1 MFDIGWSELLVIGV
15 VALVVIGPKDL
26 PRVLKTVGYWVRK
39 ARNVSREFQSSI
51 EQMVR
56 EAELEDVKKEIEKVS
71 SLDLHK
77 EIERTVDPTGDLK
90 KSLEPPVL
98 PSLDPVPA
106 SADAALP
113 PGPEPAPAPAEPAQ
127 APAEPVSAADQVPP
141 AQLPVDAA
149 PTPAPQHA
157 AGMPE
162 TTKTAASG

>member
-71 SLDLHK
+71 SLDLHQEFEK
-77 EIERTVDPTGDLK
+77 TVDPTGDLK

-98 PSLDPVPA
+98 PSLDPMPA
-106 SADAALP
+106 SAAAALP
-113 PGPEPAPAPAEPAQ
+113 PGPEPAPPVDPAPPAALPDGAAPA
-127 APAEPVSAADQVPP
+127 
-141 AQLPVDAA
+141 
-149 PTPAPQHA
+149 PAPEHA
-157 AGMPE
+157 AGTPE
-162 TTKTAASG
+162 TAKTAASG

>member
-15 VALVVIGPKDL
+15 VALIVIGPKDL

-77 EIERTVDPTGDLK
+77 EIEKTVDPTGDLK

-98 PSLDPVPA
+98 PSLDPMPA
-106 SADAALP
+106 SAAAALP
-113 PGPEPAPAPAEPAQ
+113 PGPDPAPPVDPAPPAALPNGTAPAPAPE
-127 APAEPVSAADQVPP
+127 
-141 AQLPVDAA
+141 
-149 PTPAPQHA
+149 HA
-157 AGMPE
+157 AGTPE
-162 TTKTAASG
+162 TAKTGASG

>member
-71 SLDLHK
+71 SLDLHQEFEK
-77 EIERTVDPTGDLK
+77 TVDPTGDLK

-98 PSLDPVPA
+98 PSLDPMPA
-106 SADAALP
+106 SAAAALP
-113 PGPEPAPAPAEPAQ
+113 PGPEPAPPVDPA
-127 APAEPVSAADQVPP
+127 PP
-141 AQLPVDAA
+141 AALPDGAA
-149 PTPAPQHA
+149 PVPAAEHA
-157 AGMPE
+157 DSTSE
-162 TTKTAASG
+162 TAKTRASG

>member
-77 EIERTVDPTGDLK
+77 EIEKSVDPTGDLK

-106 SADAALP
+106 SAAAALP
-113 PGPEPAPAPAEPAQ
+113 PGPEP
-127 APAEPVSAADQVPP
+127 VPP
-141 AQLPVDAA
+141 VEPPAALPAGSGGA
-149 PTPAPQHA
+149 PEHVADP
-157 AGMPE
+157 PE
-162 TTKTAASG
+162 TAKTGASG